1 MEKILKEPFFI
12 RMANLFHRLFLYFW
26 KRKKLSSVLFIAGLA
41 LTVPA
46 INNFRHLNSTMYK
59 VYIKKQRLMYFIDT
73 SKTLQT
79 LADDETIEIEIISSN
94 CFNSSTNR
102 YKFDNK
108 SVTIFSVETAWSKT
122 KNKAKTNHKKLGTL
136 RLSEM
141 DKKDLDKMFAYYRKI
156 TNNNDS
162 SARARI
168 TVYNYKKGIIIK
180 QRSCI
185 DNTYSLQEMGVFNL
199 FHLHKRLAPPV
210 KKPKALTN

>member
-1 MEKILKEPFFI
+1 M
-12 RMANLFHRLFLYFW
+12 HGVQGY
-26 KRKKLSSVLFIAGLA
+26 
-41 LTVPA
+41 T
-46 INNFRHLNSTMYK
+46 
-59 VYIKKQRLMYFIDT
+59 QRCIT
-73 SKTLQT
+73 HTH
-79 LADDETIEIEIISSN
+79 
-94 CFNSSTNR
+94 
-102 YKFDNK
+102 
-108 SVTIFSVETAWSKT
+108 AWSKT
-122 KNKAKTNHKKLGTL
+122 KGKYVFSKPKKLGTIAL
-136 RLSEM
+136 NET